1 MRDLGFVIM
10 GPPLVGWS
18 QSDIP
23 ERPDFSLWCLFL
35 VSRVMRAARV
45 KMCVWFSEGGGINRV
60 PETQSLYTGPG
71 IHFKIKLTLRKQM
84 FS

>member
-1 MRDLGFVIM
+1 MIL

-35 VSRVMRAARV
+35 VSPVTCGARV
-45 KMCVWFSEGGGINRV
+45 KMCVWFSEGGGSNRV
-60 PETQSLYTGPG
+60 PNTLSLYTG
-71 IHFKIKLTLRKQM
+71 IDINFKMKLTVRKQM

>member
-1 MRDLGFVIM
+1 MIL
-10 GPPLVGWS
+10 GPPPVGWS

-35 VSRVMRAARV
+35 VSCVMCGARV
-45 KMCVWFSEGGGINRV
+45 KICVWFSEGGGSNRV
-60 PETQSLYTGPG
+60 PKTLSLYVGIG
-71 IHFKIKLTLRKQM
+71 IHFKIKRTLRKHV